1 MKDDGKIH
9 ISGKK
14 IAPNEQGRS
23 PDLAGS
29 NGDTGR
35 YCERE

>member
-14 IAPNEQGRS
+14 IAPNEQGVIKITPEAYS
-23 PDLAGS
+23 ALALS
-29 NGDTGR
+29 SR
-35 YCERE
+35 I